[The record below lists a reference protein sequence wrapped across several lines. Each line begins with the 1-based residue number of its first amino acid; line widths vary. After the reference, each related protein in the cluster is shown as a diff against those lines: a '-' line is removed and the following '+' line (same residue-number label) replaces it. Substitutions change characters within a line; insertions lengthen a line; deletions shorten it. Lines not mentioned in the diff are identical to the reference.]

1 MVKGAVVAPAG
12 ILESYPFAAIA
23 VGQQF
28 AQLSI
33 LQTEILFIRPYN
45 ALPVDVASGSCP
57 EVSFWSITEFE
68 RYCAA
73 HVREAGFSG
82 ASRTTSTSRPG
93 DLALRQDNRTQSTP
107 DP

>member
-45 ALPVDVASGSCP
+45 AHLA
-57 EVSFWSITEFE
+57 EVNLTGTF
-68 RYCAA
+68 
-73 HVREAGFSG
+73 
-82 ASRTTSTSRPG
+82 
-93 DLALRQDNRTQSTP
+93 
-107 DP
+107 